1 MFYICSMS
9 GVHVIW
15 FKRDLRVH
23 DHAALAAAVSSGAPI
38 LPLYIFE
45 PAYWAL
51 AEHSRRQFD
60 FVSESLQELDAA
72 LKARGGRLVVRTG
85 NALDVLAE
93 IHRKHGIEAI
103 HAHEETGLQ
112 WTFDRDKAVRR
123 WARNA
128 GISLRE
134 QPQNG
139 VQRGLKSRDGWAAH
153 WEDFMRRPRT
163 IAPETL
169 TLADVESEDLPLP
182 QDFGLGPDDCPDRQQ
197 GGRTAG
203 VACLRSFLDHRGRT
217 YQREMSSPLTAADA
231 CSRLSPHLAFGT
243 LSMREAWQAAVKARD
258 AYTRSGQSDFAAS
271 IGSFIS
277 RLHWHCH
284 FIQKLEDQTSI
295 ESRNLHPAYD
305 GLRPEASEG
314 DPRLAAWIEGRTGFP
329 FLDACMRSLKATGWL
344 NFRMRAMTMAFA
356 SHHLW
361 LDWKVPAELL
371 AALFTDFEPGI
382 HYPQAQMQSSTT
394 GINTPRIYNP
404 VKQSRDQDPDG
415 VFIRRW
421 VPELAELPDEW
432 LHAPWEAPASV
443 RARAGIVL
451 GQTYPMRIVD
461 HMAAAE
467 EARSRIF
474 AVRKQAGHGA
484 HADSIQARHGSKRA
498 GIPFRGRQASP
509 AKRTT
514 RVSETAQ
521 LSFDLGMPPASP
533 APPSHAHAS

>member
-1 MFYICSMS
+1 MS

-23 DHAALAAAVSSGAPI
+23 DHAALAAAAASGAPI

-45 PAYWAL
+45 PSYWAL
-51 AEHSRRQFD
+51 PEHSRRQFD
-60 FVSESLQELDAA
+60 FVRESLAELDAA
-72 LKARGGRLVVRTG
+72 LMARGTALVVRTG
-85 NALDVLAE
+85 NAIDVLAA

-103 HAHEETGLQ
+103 HVHEETGLQ
-112 WTFDRDKAVRR
+112 WTFDRDRAVRR

-128 GISLRE
+128 GISVRE

-139 VQRGLKSRDGWAAH
+139 VQRAQKSRDGWVNQ
-153 WEDFMRRPRT
+153 WEAFMRRPRLV
-163 IAPETL
+163 APEAL
-169 TLADVESEDLPLP
+169 KPAGAESEDWPLP
-182 QDFGLGPDDCPDRQQ
+182 QDFSLGPDDCPQRQE
-197 GGRTAG
+197 GGRMAG
-203 VACLRSFLDHRGRT
+203 VECLRSFLEHRGRS
-217 YQREMSSPLTAADA
+217 YQRDMSSPLTAADA

-243 LSMREAWQAAVKARD
+243 VSIREAWQAARKALDGHSREGD
-258 AYTRSGQSDFAAS
+258 TAFAAS

-295 ESRNLHPAYD
+295 ESRNLHPGYD
-305 GLRPEASEG
+305 GLRPEPEAG
-314 DPRLAAWIEGRTGFP
+314 DPRLAAWIEGRSGFP
-329 FLDACMRSLKATGWL
+329 FLDACMRSLKDTGWL
-344 NFRMRAMTMAFA
+344 NFRMRAMTMGFA

-361 LDWKVPAELL
+361 LDWKQPAERL

-382 HYPQAQMQSSTT
+382 HYPQAQMQSATT

-404 VKQSRDQDPDG
+404 VKQSRDHDPDG

-421 VPELAELPDEW
+421 VPELASLPAEW
-432 LHAPWEAPASV
+432 LHAPWEAPAAV

-467 EARSRIF
+467 EARSRIS
-474 AVRKQAGHGA
+474 AVRKRAGHGE
-484 HADSIQARHGSKRA
+484 HADKIQARHGSKRS
-498 GIPFRGRQASP
+498 GIPFRGQQP
-509 AKRTT
+509 ARKSIAPK
-514 RVSETAQ
+514 VSEPAQ
-521 LSFDLGMPPASP
+521 LSFDLGLAPASR
-533 APPSHAHAS
+533 AHAS

>member
-1 MFYICSMS
+1 MS

-23 DHAALAAAVSSGAPI
+23 DHAALMAAAASGAPI

-45 PAYWAL
+45 PGYWAL
-51 AEHSRRQFD
+51 PEHSRRQFD
-60 FVSESLQELDAA
+60 FVKEALEELDAA
-72 LKARGGRLVVRTG
+72 LKARGSGLVIRTG
-85 NALDVLAE
+85 NAIDVLSA
-93 IHRKHGIEAI
+93 IHRKQGIAAI

-112 WTFDRDKAVRR
+112 WTFERDRAVRR

-139 VQRGLKSRDGWAAH
+139 VQRALKSRDGWARD
-153 WEDFMRRPRT
+153 WEAFMRRPRMV
-163 IAPETL
+163 APETL
-169 TLADVESEDLPLP
+169 LSAQAQGEDFPLP
-182 QDFGLGPDDCPDRQQ
+182 QDFGLGPDDCPQRQK
-197 GGRTAG
+197 GGRAAG
-203 VACLRSFLDHRGRT
+203 VECLRSFLEVRGQA
-217 YQREMSSPLTAADA
+217 YQRQMSSPLTAADA

-243 LSMREAWQAAVKARD
+243 VSIREAWQAAQRAKEMQAREGN
-258 AYTRSGQSDFAAS
+258 AEFAAS
-271 IGSFIS
+271 IGSFLS

-295 ESRNLHPAYD
+295 DSRNLHPAYD
-305 GLRPEASEG
+305 GLRPAPEAD
-314 DPRLAAWIEGRTGFP
+314 DPRLTAWIEGRTGFP

-356 SHHLW
+356 AHHLW
-361 LDWKVPAELL
+361 LDWKLPAERL
-371 AALFTDFEPGI
+371 AGLFTDFEPGI
-382 HYPQAQMQSSTT
+382 HYPQAQMQSATT

-404 VKQSRDQDPDG
+404 VKQSRDQDPEG
-415 VFIRRW
+415 AFIRRW
-421 VPELAELPDEW
+421 VPELSALPDEW

-467 EARSRIF
+467 EARSRIV
-474 AVRKQAGHGA
+474 ALRRNAGHAAEAGQ
-484 HADSIQARHGSKRA
+484 SQARHGSRRLA
-498 GIPFRGRQASP
+498 IPFRGRQVAPKKRAP
-509 AKRTT
+509 APADAT
-514 RVSETAQ
+514 Q
-521 LSFDLGMPPASP
+521 LSFDLGMMPERR
-533 APPSHAHAS
+533 AHAS

>member
-1 MFYICSMS
+1 MS

-23 DHAALAAAVSSGAPI
+23 DHAALAAAAASGAPV
-38 LPLYIFE
+38 LALYIFE

-51 AEHSRRQFD
+51 PEHSRRQFD
-60 FVSESLQELDAA
+60 FVRESLEELDTA
-72 LKARGGRLVVRTG
+72 LKSRGSALVVRTG
-85 NALDVLAE
+85 NAIDVLSA
-93 IHRKHGIEAI
+93 IHQKHGIEAI

-112 WTFDRDKAVRR
+112 WTYDRDRAVRR

-139 VQRGLKSRDGWAAH
+139 VQRALKSREGWAAH
-153 WEDFMRRPRT
+153 WETVMRRARFV
-163 IAPETL
+163 APE
-169 TLADVESEDLPLP
+169 AIQSVSAESEELPLP
-182 QDFGLGPDDCPDRQQ
+182 QDFGLGLDDCPQRQR
-197 GGRTAG
+197 GGRMAG
-203 VACLRSFLDHRGRT
+203 VECLRSFLEHRGRS
-217 YQREMSSPLTAADA
+217 YQKEMSSPLTGADA

-243 LSMREAWQAAVKARD
+243 VSIREAWQAARKAQ
-258 AYTRSGQSDFAAS
+258 SGHGREGDGAFAAS

-277 RLHWHCH
+277 RLQWHCH

-305 GLRPEASEG
+305 GLRPEPEAG

-329 FLDACMRSLKATGWL
+329 FLDACMRSLKETGWL
-344 NFRMRAMTMAFA
+344 NFRMRAMVMGFA

-361 LDWKVPAELL
+361 FDWKQPAERL

-382 HYPQAQMQSSTT
+382 HYPQAQMQSATT

-404 VKQSRDQDPDG
+404 VKQSRDQDPAG
-415 VFIRRW
+415 EFIRRW
-421 VPELAELPDEW
+421 VPELARLPDEW
-432 LHAPWEAPASV
+432 LHAPWEAPASI

-467 EARSRIF
+467 EARSRIS
-474 AVRKQAGHGA
+474 AVRKRAGHSA
-484 HADSIQARHGSKRA
+484 QADTLQTRHGSLRSGLA
-498 GIPFRGRQASP
+498 FRGRQSNRKKSVLSVREP
-509 AKRTT
+509 
-514 RVSETAQ
+514 AQ
-521 LSFDLGMPPASP
+521 LSFDLHH
-533 APPSHAHAS
+533 APVSQAHAS

>member
-1 MFYICSMS
+1 MS

-23 DHAALAAAVSSGAPI
+23 DHAALMAAVASGAPI

-45 PAYWAL
+45 PGYWAL
-51 AEHSRRQFD
+51 PEHSRRQFD
-60 FVSESLQELDAA
+60 FVRECLEELDSA
-72 LKARGGRLVVRTG
+72 LKARGSALVVRTG
-85 NALDVLAE
+85 NAVDVFSA
-93 IHRKHGIEAI
+93 IHRKHGIAAI

-112 WTFDRDKAVRR
+112 WTFDRDKTVRR

-128 GISLRE
+128 GISFRE

-139 VQRGLKSRDGWAAH
+139 VQRGLKSRDGWANH
-153 WEDFMRRPRT
+153 WEAFMRRPRMV
-163 IAPETL
+163 APETL
-169 TLADVESEDLPLP
+169 RAVSEQSEDFPFAE
-182 QDFGLGPDDCPDRQQ
+182 DFGLGPDDCPQRQK
-197 GGRTAG
+197 GGRTGG
-203 VACLRSFLDHRGRT
+203 VDCLRSFLSHRGQA
-217 YQREMSSPLTAADA
+217 YQRQMSSPLTAADA

-243 LSMREAWQAAVKARD
+243 VSMREAWQAAQRAKSLHAREGN
-258 AYTRSGQSDFAAS
+258 AEFSAS
-271 IGSFIS
+271 VGSFIS

-305 GLRPEASEG
+305 GLRPEPEAD

-356 SHHLW
+356 AHHLW
-361 LDWKVPAELL
+361 LDWKLPAERL
-371 AALFTDFEPGI
+371 ASLFTDFEPGI
-382 HYPQAQMQSSTT
+382 HYPQAQMQSATT

-415 VFIRRW
+415 AFIRRW
-421 VPELAELPDEW
+421 VPELASLPDEW

-474 AVRKQAGHGA
+474 ALRRDAR
-484 HADSIQARHGSKRA
+484 HAAEAEQIQARHGSRRS
-498 GIPFRGRQASP
+498 GIPFRGRQAAAKNRTAPP
-509 AKRTT
+509 AD
-514 RVSETAQ
+514 AIQ
-521 LSFDLGMPPASP
+521 LSFDLGIVQERR
-533 APPSHAHAS
+533 AHAS

>member
-1 MFYICSMS
+1 MS

-23 DHAALAAAVSSGAPI
+23 DHAPLMAAVASGAPI

-45 PAYWAL
+45 PGYWTL
-51 AEHSRRQFD
+51 PEHSRRQFD
-60 FVSESLQELDAA
+60 FVRDSLEELDAA
-72 LKARGGRLVVRTG
+72 LKARGSSLVIRTG
-85 NALDVLAE
+85 NAMDVFSS
-93 IHRKHGIEAI
+93 IHRTHGIAAI

-112 WTFDRDKAVRR
+112 WTFERDRAIRR

-128 GISLRE
+128 GISMRE

-139 VQRGLKSRDGWAAH
+139 VQRALKSREGWADQ
-153 WEDFMRRPRT
+153 WEALMRRPRM
-163 IAPETL
+163 IAPD
-169 TLADVESEDLPLP
+169 TLASVQAQTEEFPLP
-182 QDFGLGPDDCPDRQQ
+182 QDFGLGPNDCPQRQK
-197 GGRTAG
+197 GGRAAG
-203 VACLRSFLDHRGRT
+203 VDCLRSFLESRGQA
-217 YQREMSSPLTAADA
+217 YQRQMSSPLTGADA

-243 LSMREAWQAAVKARD
+243 VSMREAWQAAQRAKAVHARD
-258 AYTRSGQSDFAAS
+258 GNAEFAAS

-295 ESRNLHPAYD
+295 ESRNLHPTYD
-305 GLRPEASEG
+305 GLRPEPEAD
-314 DPRLAAWIEGRTGFP
+314 DPRLSAWIEGRTGFP
-329 FLDACMRSLKATGWL
+329 FLDACMRSLRATGWL

-356 SHHLW
+356 AHHLW
-361 LDWKVPAELL
+361 LDWKLPAERL
-371 AALFTDFEPGI
+371 ASLFTDFEPGI
-382 HYPQAQMQSSTT
+382 HYPQAQMQSATT

-404 VKQSRDQDPDG
+404 VKQSRDQDPEG
-415 VFIRRW
+415 AFIRRW
-421 VPELAELPDEW
+421 VPELAALPDEW

-474 AVRKQAGHGA
+474 ALRKQDTHKS
-484 HADSIQARHGSKRA
+484 HADLIQARHGSRRA
-498 GIPFRGRQASP
+498 GIPFRGQRPPPKKPPVRQ
-509 AKRTT
+509 
-514 RVSETAQ
+514 SEPAQ
-521 LSFDLGMPPASP
+521 LSFDLDMSSFPRAQAS
-533 APPSHAHAS
+533 